1 MNWKKVA
8 KHYMLGWCERHF
20 CAPWLQPTPE
30 SRAGSRSAVS
40 RMACIDSARHGTA
53 NALVA
58 TDALPRPR
66 AVGWAG
72 LSWIGQRRL
81 LSRDRRFVIDV
92 IASFPYDEILE
103 GDQSEL
109 KSSKVPKRLADVRE
123 SWVLPYS

>member
-1 MNWKKVA
+1 M
-8 KHYMLGWCERHF
+8 HRLG
-20 CAPWLQPTPE
+20 AA
-30 SRAGSRSAVS
+30 RA
-40 RMACIDSARHGTA
+40 
-53 NALVA
+53 
-58 TDALPRPR
+58 DALPQHR
-66 AVGWAG
+66 AVGRAG
-72 LSWIGQRRL
+72 LSWIGQRL